1 MDRRQRTENLRK
13 RIGVIGGGIAGASA
27 AYHLLKADNTL
38 DIILVEAEDQLGY
51 HTTGRSAALLLENDG
66 TQSTRSIVKAS
77 VDFLLNPPEGLTENV
92 FVIPRDV
99 MHIATV
105 EQSASVDRL
114 LEENSSGRIPTKEI
128 SKSEAKKRFPALRE
142 EGLDRVV
149 VDEGAGDIDV
159 HCLHQAYLNYFRKNG
174 GKIKT
179 STRIDS
185 ATKSGNSWS
194 LETKTEQISV
204 DAIVNAAG
212 AWGDQVASRA
222 GVEPIGLQPKRRTA
236 FTVNSNEPDLQEW
249 GMIADIDLRF
259 YCKPDGKQLLCSL
272 AEENPSEPCDAKHD
286 EADVALA
293 IVRINAATTLDIRS
307 VQTAWTGLRT
317 FAPDR
322 SMVIGSDSD
331 DHSFFWCVGQ
341 GGTGIM
347 TSPGVGRLLA
357 DLLTEGKPSEHFEKT
372 GLKHEDVSPDRFRK
386 NYSVWLIFFD
396 MLESFPICFAPL
408 TRRAFSIS

>member
-1 MDRRQRTENLRK
+1 LRK
-13 RIGVIGGGIAGASA
+13 RVGVVGGGIAGASA
-27 AYHLLKADNTL
+27 AYHLLKADRSL
-38 DIILVEAEDQLGY
+38 EIILVEAEDQLGY

-66 TQSTRSIVKAS
+66 TESTRSIVQAS

-92 FVIPRDV
+92 FVRPRDV
-99 MHIATV
+99 MHIATF
-105 EQSASVDRL
+105 EQSASVDRF
-114 LEENSSGRIPTKEI
+114 LEENSTGRIPTKEI

-159 HCLHQAYLNYFRKNG
+159 HCLHQAYLNNFLKNG
-174 GKIKT
+174 GQIKP

-185 ATKSGNSWS
+185 ATRNGDHWN
-194 LETKTEQISV
+194 LETKMGDIPV
-204 DAIVNAAG
+204 DLIVNAAG
-212 AWGDQVASRA
+212 AWGDQVATRA
-222 GVEPIGLQPKRRTA
+222 GVEPVGLQPRRRTA
-236 FTVNSNEPDLQEW
+236 FTVNSSEPNIQKW
-249 GMIADIDLRF
+249 GMIADIDLQF
-259 YCKPDGKQLLCSL
+259 YCKPDGQQLLCSL

-293 IVRINAATTLDIRS
+293 IERINAATTLDIRS

-322 SMVIGSDSD
+322 SMVIGPDTTD
-331 DHSFFWCVGQ
+331 DSFFWCVGQ

-357 DLLTEGKPSEHFEKT
+357 DLFTAGKPSEHFYKT
-372 GLKHEDVSPDRFRK
+372 GLKQEDIFPNRFRK
-386 NYSVWLIFFD
+386 K
-396 MLESFPICFAPL
+396 
-408 TRRAFSIS
+408 

>member
-1 MDRRQRTENLRK
+1 MRK
-13 RIGVIGGGIAGASA
+13 RVGVVGGGIAGASA
-27 AYHLLKADNTL
+27 AYHLLKADRSL
-38 DIILVEAEDQLGY
+38 EIILVEAEDQLGY

-66 TQSTRSIVKAS
+66 TESTRSIVQAS

-92 FVIPRDV
+92 FVRPRDV
-99 MHIATV
+99 MHIATF
-105 EQSASVDRL
+105 EQSASVDRF
-114 LEENSSGRIPTKEI
+114 LEENSNGRIPTKEI

-159 HCLHQAYLNYFRKNG
+159 HCLHQAYLNNFRKNG
-174 GKIKT
+174 GQIKP

-185 ATKSGNSWS
+185 ATRNGGHWN
-194 LETKTEQISV
+194 LETKMGEIPV
-204 DAIVNAAG
+204 DAIVNASG
-212 AWGDQVASRA
+212 AWGDRVASRA
-222 GVEPIGLQPKRRTA
+222 GIEPVGLQPRRRTA
-236 FTVNSNEPDLQEW
+236 FTVNSSEPNIQKW
-249 GMIADIDLRF
+249 GMIADIDLQF
-259 YCKPDGKQLLCSL
+259 YCKPDGQQLLCSL

-293 IVRINAATTLDIRS
+293 IERINAATTLDIRS

-322 SMVIGSDSD
+322 SMVIGPDTTD
-331 DHSFFWCVGQ
+331 DSFFWCVGQ

-357 DLLTEGKPSEHFEKT
+357 DLFTAGKPSEHFYKT
-372 GLKHEDVSPDRFRK
+372 GLKQEDIFPNRFRK
-386 NYSVWLIFFD
+386 K
-396 MLESFPICFAPL
+396 
-408 TRRAFSIS
+408 

>member
-1 MDRRQRTENLRK
+1 MRK
-13 RIGVIGGGIAGASA
+13 RVGVVGGGIAGASA
-27 AYHLLKADNTL
+27 AYHLLKADRSL
-38 DIILVEAEDQLGY
+38 EIILVEAEDQLGY

-66 TQSTRSIVKAS
+66 TESTRSIVQAS

-92 FVIPRDV
+92 FVRPRDV
-99 MHIATV
+99 MHIATF
-105 EQSASVDRL
+105 EQSASVDRF
-114 LEENSSGRIPTKEI
+114 LEENSNGRVPTKEI

-159 HCLHQAYLNYFRKNG
+159 HCLHQAYLNNFLKNG
-174 GKIKT
+174 GQVKP

-185 ATKSGNSWS
+185 ATRNGEHWN
-194 LETKTEQISV
+194 LETKMGDIPV
-204 DAIVNAAG
+204 DLIVNAAG
-212 AWGDQVASRA
+212 AWGDQVATRA
-222 GVEPIGLQPKRRTA
+222 GVEPVGLQPRRRTA
-236 FTVNSNEPDLQEW
+236 FTVNSSEPNIQKW
-249 GMIADIDLRF
+249 GMIADIDLQF
-259 YCKPDGKQLLCSL
+259 YCKPDGQQLLCSL

-293 IVRINAATTLDIRS
+293 IERINAATTLDIRS

-322 SMVIGSDSD
+322 SMVIGPDTTD
-331 DHSFFWCVGQ
+331 DSFFWCVGQ

-357 DLLTEGKPSEHFEKT
+357 DLFTAGKPSEHFYKT
-372 GLKHEDVSPDRFRK
+372 GLKQEDIFPNRFRK
-386 NYSVWLIFFD
+386 K
-396 MLESFPICFAPL
+396 
-408 TRRAFSIS
+408 

>member
-99 MHIATV
+99 MHIATI

-293 IVRINAATTLDIRS
+293 IERINAATTLDIRS

-347 TSPGVGRLLA
+347 TSPGAGRLLA
-357 DLLTEGKPSEHFEKT
+357 DLLTAGSPSEHFDKT

-386 NYSVWLIFFD
+386 K
-396 MLESFPICFAPL
+396 
-408 TRRAFSIS
+408 

>member
-77 VDFLLNPPEGLTENV
+77 VDFLLNPPEGLTENI

-204 DAIVNAAG
+204 DVIVNTAG

-293 IVRINAATTLDIRS
+293 IERINAATTLDIRS

-386 NYSVWLIFFD
+386 K
-396 MLESFPICFAPL
+396 
-408 TRRAFSIS
+408 

>member
-1 MDRRQRTENLRK
+1 MRK
-13 RIGVIGGGIAGASA
+13 RVGVVGGGIAGASA
-27 AYHLLKADNTL
+27 AYHLLKADRSL
-38 DIILVEAEDQLGY
+38 EIILVEAEDQLGY

-66 TQSTRSIVKAS
+66 TESTRSIVQAS

-92 FVIPRDV
+92 FVRPRDV
-99 MHIATV
+99 MHIATF
-105 EQSASVDRL
+105 EQSASVDRF
-114 LEENSSGRIPTKEI
+114 LEENSNGRIPTKEI

-159 HCLHQAYLNYFRKNG
+159 HCLHQAYLNNFRKNG
-174 GKIKT
+174 GQIKP

-185 ATKSGNSWS
+185 ATRNGDHWN
-194 LETKTEQISV
+194 LETKMGDIPV
-204 DAIVNAAG
+204 DLIVNAAG
-212 AWGDQVASRA
+212 AWGDQVATRA
-222 GVEPIGLQPKRRTA
+222 GVEPVGLQPRRRTA
-236 FTVNSNEPDLQEW
+236 FTVNSSEPNIQKW
-249 GMIADIDLRF
+249 GMIADIDLQF
-259 YCKPDGKQLLCSL
+259 YCKPDGQQLLCSL

-293 IVRINAATTLDIRS
+293 IERINTATTLDIRS

-322 SMVIGSDSD
+322 SMVIGPDTTD
-331 DHSFFWCVGQ
+331 DSFFWCVGQ

-357 DLLTEGKPSEHFEKT
+357 DLFTAGKPSEHFYKT
-372 GLKHEDVSPDRFRK
+372 GLKQEDIFPNRFRK
-386 NYSVWLIFFD
+386 K
-396 MLESFPICFAPL
+396 
-408 TRRAFSIS
+408 

>member
-1 MDRRQRTENLRK
+1 MRK
-13 RIGVIGGGIAGASA
+13 RVGVVGGGIAGASA
-27 AYHLLKADNTL
+27 AYHLLKADRSL
-38 DIILVEAEDQLGY
+38 EIILVEAEDQLGY

-66 TQSTRSIVKAS
+66 TESTRSIVQAS

-92 FVIPRDV
+92 FVRTRDV
-99 MHIATV
+99 MHIATF
-105 EQSASVDRL
+105 EQSASVDRF
-114 LEENSSGRIPTKEI
+114 LEENSNGRIPTKEI
-128 SKSEAKKRFPALRE
+128 SKSEAKKRFPPLRE

-174 GKIKT
+174 GQIKP

-185 ATKSGNSWS
+185 ATRNGDHWN
-194 LETKTEQISV
+194 LETKMGEIPV
-204 DAIVNAAG
+204 DAIVNASG
-212 AWGDQVASRA
+212 AWGDRVASRA
-222 GVEPIGLQPKRRTA
+222 GIEPVGLQPRRRTA
-236 FTVNSNEPDLQEW
+236 FTVNSSEPNIQKW
-249 GMIADIDLRF
+249 GMIADIDLQF
-259 YCKPDGKQLLCSL
+259 YCKPDGQQLLCSL

-293 IVRINAATTLDIRS
+293 IERINAATTLDIRS

-322 SMVIGSDSD
+322 SMVIGPDTTD
-331 DHSFFWCVGQ
+331 DSFFWCVGQ

-357 DLLTEGKPSEHFEKT
+357 DLFTTGKPSEHFHKT
-372 GLKHEDVSPDRFRK
+372 GLKQEDIFPNRFRK
-386 NYSVWLIFFD
+386 K
-396 MLESFPICFAPL
+396 
-408 TRRAFSIS
+408 

>member
-1 MDRRQRTENLRK
+1 MRK
-13 RIGVIGGGIAGASA
+13 RVGVVGGGIAGASA
-27 AYHLLKADNTL
+27 AYHLLKADRSL
-38 DIILVEAEDQLGY
+38 EIILVEAEDQLGY

-66 TQSTRSIVKAS
+66 TESTRSIVQAS

-92 FVIPRDV
+92 FVRPRDV
-99 MHIATV
+99 MHIATF
-105 EQSASVDRL
+105 EQSASVDRF
-114 LEENSSGRIPTKEI
+114 LEENSTGRIPTKEI

-159 HCLHQAYLNYFRKNG
+159 HCLHQAYLNNFLKNG
-174 GKIKT
+174 GQVKP

-185 ATKSGNSWS
+185 ATRNGDHWN
-194 LETKTEQISV
+194 LETKMGDIPV
-204 DAIVNAAG
+204 DLIVNAAG
-212 AWGDQVASRA
+212 AWGDQVAIRA
-222 GVEPIGLQPKRRTA
+222 GVEPVGLQPRRRTA
-236 FTVNSNEPDLQEW
+236 FTVNSSEPNIQKW
-249 GMIADIDLRF
+249 GMIADIDLQF
-259 YCKPDGKQLLCSL
+259 YCKPDGQQLLCSL

-293 IVRINAATTLDIRS
+293 IERINAATTLDIRS

-322 SMVIGSDSD
+322 SMVIGPDTTD
-331 DHSFFWCVGQ
+331 DSFFWCVGQ

-357 DLLTEGKPSEHFEKT
+357 DLFTAGKPSEHFYKT
-372 GLKHEDVSPDRFRK
+372 GLKQEDIFPNRFREK
-386 NYSVWLIFFD
+386 
-396 MLESFPICFAPL
+396 
-408 TRRAFSIS
+408 

>member
-1 MDRRQRTENLRK
+1 MDTRQRIENLRK

-27 AYHLLKADNTL
+27 AYHLLKADNSL

-204 DAIVNAAG
+204 DVIVNAAG

-259 YCKPDGKQLLCSL
+259 YCKPDGRQLLCSL

-293 IVRINAATTLDIRS
+293 IERINAATTSDIRS

-357 DLLTEGKPSEHFEKT
+357 DLLTEGKPSEYFEKT

-386 NYSVWLIFFD
+386 K
-396 MLESFPICFAPL
+396 
-408 TRRAFSIS
+408 

>member
-1 MDRRQRTENLRK
+1 MRK
-13 RIGVIGGGIAGASA
+13 RVGVVGGGIAGASA
-27 AYHLLKADNTL
+27 AYHLLKADRSL
-38 DIILVEAEDQLGY
+38 EIILVEAEDQLGY

-66 TQSTRSIVKAS
+66 TESTRSIVQAS

-92 FVIPRDV
+92 FVRPRDV
-99 MHIATV
+99 MHIATF
-105 EQSASVDRL
+105 EQSASVDRF
-114 LEENSSGRIPTKEI
+114 LEENSNGRVPTKEI

-159 HCLHQAYLNYFRKNG
+159 HCLHQAYLNNFLKNG
-174 GKIKT
+174 GQIKP

-185 ATKSGNSWS
+185 ATRNGDHWN
-194 LETKTEQISV
+194 LETKMGDIPV
-204 DAIVNAAG
+204 DLIVNAAG
-212 AWGDQVASRA
+212 AWGDQVATRA
-222 GVEPIGLQPKRRTA
+222 GVEPVGLQPRRRTA
-236 FTVNSNEPDLQEW
+236 FTVNSSEPNIQKW
-249 GMIADIDLRF
+249 GMIADIDLQF
-259 YCKPDGKQLLCSL
+259 YCKPDGQQLLCSL

-293 IVRINAATTLDIRS
+293 IERINAATTLDIRS

-322 SMVIGSDSD
+322 SMVIGPDTTD
-331 DHSFFWCVGQ
+331 DSFFWCVGQ

-357 DLLTEGKPSEHFEKT
+357 DLFTAGKPSEHFYKT
-372 GLKHEDVSPDRFRK
+372 GLKQEDIFPNRFRK
-386 NYSVWLIFFD
+386 K
-396 MLESFPICFAPL
+396 
-408 TRRAFSIS
+408 

>member
-1 MDRRQRTENLRK
+1 MRK
-13 RIGVIGGGIAGASA
+13 RVGVVGGGIAGASA
-27 AYHLLKADNTL
+27 AYHLLKADRSL
-38 DIILVEAEDQLGY
+38 EIILVEAEDQLGY

-66 TQSTRSIVKAS
+66 TESTRSIVQAS

-92 FVIPRDV
+92 FVRPRDV
-99 MHIATV
+99 MHIATF
-105 EQSASVDRL
+105 EQSASVDRF
-114 LEENSSGRIPTKEI
+114 LEENSTGRIPTKEI

-159 HCLHQAYLNYFRKNG
+159 HCLHQAYLNNFLKNG
-174 GKIKT
+174 GQIKP

-185 ATKSGNSWS
+185 ATRNGDHWN
-194 LETKTEQISV
+194 LETKMGDIPV
-204 DAIVNAAG
+204 DLIVNAAG
-212 AWGDQVASRA
+212 AWGDQVAIRA
-222 GVEPIGLQPKRRTA
+222 GCDLVCLQLRRRSA
-236 FTVNSNEPDLQEW
+236 ISVNSSEPNIQKW
-249 GMIADIDLRF
+249 GMIADIDLQF
-259 YCKPDGKQLLCSL
+259 YCKPDGQQLLCSL

-293 IVRINAATTLDIRS
+293 IERINAATTLDIRS

-322 SMVIGSDSD
+322 SMVIGPDTTD
-331 DHSFFWCVGQ
+331 DSFFWCVGQ

-357 DLLTEGKPSEHFEKT
+357 DLFTAGKPSEHFYKT
-372 GLKHEDVSPDRFRK
+372 GLKQEDIFPNRFRK
-386 NYSVWLIFFD
+386 K
-396 MLESFPICFAPL
+396 
-408 TRRAFSIS
+408 

>member
-1 MDRRQRTENLRK
+1 MRK
-13 RIGVIGGGIAGASA
+13 RVGVVGGGIAGASA
-27 AYHLLKADNTL
+27 AYHLLKADRSL
-38 DIILVEAEDQLGY
+38 EIILVEAEDQLGY

-66 TQSTRSIVKAS
+66 TESTRSIVQAS

-92 FVIPRDV
+92 FVRPRDV
-99 MHIATV
+99 MHIATF
-105 EQSASVDRL
+105 EQSASVDRF
-114 LEENSSGRIPTKEI
+114 LEENSNGRVPTKEI

-159 HCLHQAYLNYFRKNG
+159 HCLHQAYLNNFLKNG
-174 GKIKT
+174 GQVKP

-185 ATKSGNSWS
+185 ATRNGDHWN
-194 LETKTEQISV
+194 LETKMGDIPV
-204 DAIVNAAG
+204 DLIVNAAG
-212 AWGDQVASRA
+212 AWGDQVATRA
-222 GVEPIGLQPKRRTA
+222 GVEPVGLQPRRRTA
-236 FTVNSNEPDLQEW
+236 FTVNSSEPNIQKW
-249 GMIADIDLRF
+249 GMIADIDLQF
-259 YCKPDGKQLLCSL
+259 YCKPDGQQLLCSL

-293 IVRINAATTLDIRS
+293 IERINAATTLDIRS

-322 SMVIGSDSD
+322 SMVIGPDTTD
-331 DHSFFWCVGQ
+331 DSFFWCVGQ

-357 DLLTEGKPSEHFEKT
+357 DLFTAGKPSEHFYKT
-372 GLKHEDVSPDRFRK
+372 GLKQEDIFPNRFRK
-386 NYSVWLIFFD
+386 K
-396 MLESFPICFAPL
+396 
-408 TRRAFSIS
+408 

>member
-1 MDRRQRTENLRK
+1 MRK
-13 RIGVIGGGIAGASA
+13 RVGVVGGGIAGASA
-27 AYHLLKADNTL
+27 AYHLLKADRSL
-38 DIILVEAEDQLGY
+38 EIILVEAEDQLGY

-66 TQSTRSIVKAS
+66 TESTRSIVQAS

-92 FVIPRDV
+92 FVRPRDV
-99 MHIATV
+99 MHIATF
-105 EQSASVDRL
+105 EQSASVDRF
-114 LEENSSGRIPTKEI
+114 LEENSNGRIPTKEI

-174 GKIKT
+174 GQIKP

-185 ATKSGNSWS
+185 ATRNGDHWN
-194 LETKTEQISV
+194 LETKMGEIPV
-204 DAIVNAAG
+204 DAIVNASG
-212 AWGDQVASRA
+212 AWGDRVASRA
-222 GVEPIGLQPKRRTA
+222 GIEPVGLQPRRRTA
-236 FTVNSNEPDLQEW
+236 FTVNSSEPNIQKW
-249 GMIADIDLRF
+249 GMIADIDLQF
-259 YCKPDGKQLLCSL
+259 YCKPDGQQLLCSL

-293 IVRINAATTLDIRS
+293 IERINAATTLDIRS

-322 SMVIGSDSD
+322 SMVIGPDTND
-331 DHSFFWCVGQ
+331 DSFFWCVGQ

-357 DLLTEGKPSEHFEKT
+357 DLFTTGKPSEHFHKT
-372 GLKHEDVSPDRFRK
+372 GLKQEDIFPNRFRK
-386 NYSVWLIFFD
+386 K
-396 MLESFPICFAPL
+396 
-408 TRRAFSIS
+408 

>member
-1 MDRRQRTENLRK
+1 MRK
-13 RIGVIGGGIAGASA
+13 RVGVVGGGIAGASA
-27 AYHLLKADNTL
+27 AYHLLKADRSL
-38 DIILVEAEDQLGY
+38 EIILVEAEDQLGY

-66 TQSTRSIVKAS
+66 TESTRSIVQAS

-92 FVIPRDV
+92 FVRPRDV
-99 MHIATV
+99 MHIATF
-105 EQSASVDRL
+105 EQSASVDRF
-114 LEENSSGRIPTKEI
+114 LEENSNGRVPTKEI

-159 HCLHQAYLNYFRKNG
+159 HCLHQAYLNNFRKNG
-174 GKIKT
+174 GQIKP

-185 ATKSGNSWS
+185 ATRNGDHWN
-194 LETKTEQISV
+194 LETKMGEIPV
-204 DAIVNAAG
+204 DAIVNASG
-212 AWGDQVASRA
+212 AWGDRVASRA
-222 GVEPIGLQPKRRTA
+222 GIEPVGLQPRRRTA
-236 FTVNSNEPDLQEW
+236 FTVNSSEPNIQKW
-249 GMIADIDLRF
+249 GMIADIDLQF
-259 YCKPDGKQLLCSL
+259 YCKPDGQQLLCSL

-293 IVRINAATTLDIRS
+293 IERINAATTLDIRS

-322 SMVIGSDSD
+322 SMVIGPDTTD
-331 DHSFFWCVGQ
+331 DSFFWCVGQ

-357 DLLTEGKPSEHFEKT
+357 DLFTAGKPSEHFYKT
-372 GLKHEDVSPDRFRK
+372 GLKQEDIFPNRFRK
-386 NYSVWLIFFD
+386 K
-396 MLESFPICFAPL
+396 
-408 TRRAFSIS
+408 

>member
-1 MDRRQRTENLRK
+1 MRK
-13 RIGVIGGGIAGASA
+13 RVGVVGGGIAGASA
-27 AYHLLKADNTL
+27 AYHLLKADRSL
-38 DIILVEAEDQLGY
+38 EIILVEAEDQLGY

-66 TQSTRSIVKAS
+66 TESTRSIVQAS

-92 FVIPRDV
+92 FVRPRDV
-99 MHIATV
+99 MHIATF
-105 EQSASVDRL
+105 EQSASVDRF
-114 LEENSSGRIPTKEI
+114 LEENSTGRIPTKEI

-159 HCLHQAYLNYFRKNG
+159 HCLHQAYLNNFLKNG
-174 GKIKT
+174 GQIKP

-185 ATKSGNSWS
+185 ATRNGEHWN
-194 LETKTEQISV
+194 LETKMGDIPV
-204 DAIVNAAG
+204 DLIVNAAG
-212 AWGDQVASRA
+212 AWGDQVATRA
-222 GVEPIGLQPKRRTA
+222 GVEPVGLQPRRRTA
-236 FTVNSNEPDLQEW
+236 FTVNSSEPNIQKW
-249 GMIADIDLRF
+249 GMIADIDLQF
-259 YCKPDGKQLLCSL
+259 YCKPDGQQLLCSL

-293 IVRINAATTLDIRS
+293 IERINAATTLDIRS

-322 SMVIGSDSD
+322 SMVIGPDTTD
-331 DHSFFWCVGQ
+331 DSFFWCVGQ

-357 DLLTEGKPSEHFEKT
+357 DLFTAGKPSEHFYKT
-372 GLKHEDVSPDRFRK
+372 GLKQEDIFPNRFRK
-386 NYSVWLIFFD
+386 K
-396 MLESFPICFAPL
+396 
-408 TRRAFSIS
+408 

>member
-1 MDRRQRTENLRK
+1 MRK
-13 RIGVIGGGIAGASA
+13 RVGVVGGGIAGASA
-27 AYHLLKADNTL
+27 AYHLLKADRSL
-38 DIILVEAEDQLGY
+38 EIILVEAEDQLGY

-66 TQSTRSIVKAS
+66 TESTRSIVQAS

-92 FVIPRDV
+92 FVRPRDV
-99 MHIATV
+99 MHIATF
-105 EQSASVDRL
+105 EQSASVDRF
-114 LEENSSGRIPTKEI
+114 LEENSNGRIPTKEI

-174 GKIKT
+174 GQIKP

-185 ATKSGNSWS
+185 ATRNGDHWN
-194 LETKTEQISV
+194 LETKMGEIPV
-204 DAIVNAAG
+204 DAIVNASG
-212 AWGDQVASRA
+212 AWGDRVASRA
-222 GVEPIGLQPKRRTA
+222 GIEPVGLQPRRRTA
-236 FTVNSNEPDLQEW
+236 FTVNSSEPNIQKW
-249 GMIADIDLRF
+249 GMIADIDLQF
-259 YCKPDGKQLLCSL
+259 YCKPDGQQLLCSL

-293 IVRINAATTLDIRS
+293 IERINAATTLDIRS

-322 SMVIGSDSD
+322 SMVIGPDTTD
-331 DHSFFWCVGQ
+331 DSFFWCVGQ

-357 DLLTEGKPSEHFEKT
+357 DLFTTGKPSEHFHKT
-372 GLKHEDVSPDRFRK
+372 GLKQEDIFPNRFRK
-386 NYSVWLIFFD
+386 K
-396 MLESFPICFAPL
+396 
-408 TRRAFSIS
+408 

>member
-1 MDRRQRTENLRK
+1 MRK
-13 RIGVIGGGIAGASA
+13 RVGVVGGGIAGASA
-27 AYHLLKADNTL
+27 AYHLLKADRSL
-38 DIILVEAEDQLGY
+38 EIILVEAEDQLGY

-66 TQSTRSIVKAS
+66 TESTRSIVQAS

-92 FVIPRDV
+92 FVRPRDV
-99 MHIATV
+99 MHIATF
-105 EQSASVDRL
+105 EQSASVDRF
-114 LEENSSGRIPTKEI
+114 LEENSNGRIPTKEI

-159 HCLHQAYLNYFRKNG
+159 HCLHQAYLNNFLKNG
-174 GKIKT
+174 GQIKP

-185 ATKSGNSWS
+185 ATRNGEHWN
-194 LETKTEQISV
+194 LETKMGDIPV
-204 DAIVNAAG
+204 DLIVNAAG
-212 AWGDQVASRA
+212 AWGDQVAIRA
-222 GVEPIGLQPKRRTA
+222 GVEPVGLQPRRRTA
-236 FTVNSNEPDLQEW
+236 FTVNSSEPNIQKW
-249 GMIADIDLRF
+249 GMIADIDLQF
-259 YCKPDGKQLLCSL
+259 YCKPDGQQLLCSL

-293 IVRINAATTLDIRS
+293 IERINAATTLDIRS

-322 SMVIGSDSD
+322 SMVIGPDTND
-331 DHSFFWCVGQ
+331 DSFFWCVGQ

-357 DLLTEGKPSEHFEKT
+357 DLFTAGKPSEHFYKT
-372 GLKHEDVSPDRFRK
+372 GLKQEDIFPNRFRK
-386 NYSVWLIFFD
+386 K
-396 MLESFPICFAPL
+396 
-408 TRRAFSIS
+408 

>member
-1 MDRRQRTENLRK
+1 MRK
-13 RIGVIGGGIAGASA
+13 RVGVVGGGIAGASA
-27 AYHLLKADNTL
+27 AYHLLKADRSL
-38 DIILVEAEDQLGY
+38 EIILVEAEDQLGY

-66 TQSTRSIVKAS
+66 TESTRSIVQAS

-92 FVIPRDV
+92 FVRPRDV
-99 MHIATV
+99 MHIATF
-105 EQSASVDRL
+105 EQSASVDRF
-114 LEENSSGRIPTKEI
+114 LEENSTGRIPTKEI

-159 HCLHQAYLNYFRKNG
+159 HCLHQAYLNNFRKNG
-174 GKIKT
+174 GQIKP

-185 ATKSGNSWS
+185 ATRNGEHWN
-194 LETKTEQISV
+194 LETKMGDIPV
-204 DAIVNAAG
+204 DLIVNAAG
-212 AWGDQVASRA
+212 AWGDQVATRA
-222 GVEPIGLQPKRRTA
+222 GVEPVGLQPRRRTA
-236 FTVNSNEPDLQEW
+236 FTVNSSEPNIQKW
-249 GMIADIDLRF
+249 GMIADIDLQF
-259 YCKPDGKQLLCSL
+259 YCKPDGQQLLCSL

-293 IVRINAATTLDIRS
+293 IERINAATTLDIRS

-322 SMVIGSDSD
+322 SMVIGPDTTD
-331 DHSFFWCVGQ
+331 DSFFWCVGQ

-357 DLLTEGKPSEHFEKT
+357 DLFTAGKPSEHFYKT
-372 GLKHEDVSPDRFRK
+372 GLKQEDIFPNRFRK
-386 NYSVWLIFFD
+386 K
-396 MLESFPICFAPL
+396 
-408 TRRAFSIS
+408 

>member
-1 MDRRQRTENLRK
+1 MRK
-13 RIGVIGGGIAGASA
+13 RVGVVGGGIAGASA
-27 AYHLLKADNTL
+27 AYHLLKADRSL
-38 DIILVEAEDQLGY
+38 EIILVEAEDQLGY

-66 TQSTRSIVKAS
+66 TESTRSIVQAS

-92 FVIPRDV
+92 FVRPRDV
-99 MHIATV
+99 MHIATF
-105 EQSASVDRL
+105 EQSASVDRF
-114 LEENSSGRIPTKEI
+114 LEENSTGRIPTKEI

-159 HCLHQAYLNYFRKNG
+159 HCLHQAYLNNFRKNG
-174 GKIKT
+174 GQIKP

-185 ATKSGNSWS
+185 ATRNGDHWN
-194 LETKTEQISV
+194 LETKMGDIPV
-204 DAIVNAAG
+204 DLIVNAAG
-212 AWGDQVASRA
+212 AWGDQVAIRA
-222 GVEPIGLQPKRRTA
+222 GVEPVGLQPRRRTA
-236 FTVNSNEPDLQEW
+236 FTVNSSEPNIQKW
-249 GMIADIDLRF
+249 GMIADIDLQF
-259 YCKPDGKQLLCSL
+259 YCKPDGQQLLCSL

-293 IVRINAATTLDIRS
+293 IERINAATTLDIRS

-322 SMVIGSDSD
+322 SMVIGPDTTD
-331 DHSFFWCVGQ
+331 DSFFWCVGQ

-357 DLLTEGKPSEHFEKT
+357 DLFTAGKPSEHFYKT
-372 GLKHEDVSPDRFRK
+372 GLKQEDIFPNRFRK
-386 NYSVWLIFFD
+386 K
-396 MLESFPICFAPL
+396 
-408 TRRAFSIS
+408 

>member
-1 MDRRQRTENLRK
+1 MRK
-13 RIGVIGGGIAGASA
+13 RVGVVGGGIAGASA
-27 AYHLLKADNTL
+27 AYHLLKADRSL
-38 DIILVEAEDQLGY
+38 EIILVEAEDQLGY

-66 TQSTRSIVKAS
+66 TESTRSIVQAS

-92 FVIPRDV
+92 FVRPRDV
-99 MHIATV
+99 MHIATF
-105 EQSASVDRL
+105 EQSASVDRF
-114 LEENSSGRIPTKEI
+114 LEENSNGRIPTKEI

-174 GKIKT
+174 GQIKP

-185 ATKSGNSWS
+185 ATRNGGHWN
-194 LETKTEQISV
+194 LETKMGEIPV
-204 DAIVNAAG
+204 DAIVNASG
-212 AWGDQVASRA
+212 AWGDRVASRA
-222 GVEPIGLQPKRRTA
+222 GIEPVGLQPRRRTA
-236 FTVNSNEPDLQEW
+236 FTVNSSEPNIQKW
-249 GMIADIDLRF
+249 GMIADIDLQF
-259 YCKPDGKQLLCSL
+259 YCKPDGQQLLCSL

-293 IVRINAATTLDIRS
+293 IERINAATTLDIRS

-322 SMVIGSDSD
+322 SMVIGPDTTD
-331 DHSFFWCVGQ
+331 DSFFWCVGQ

-357 DLLTEGKPSEHFEKT
+357 DLFTTGKPSEHFHKT
-372 GLKHEDVSPDRFRK
+372 GLKQEDIFPNRFRK
-386 NYSVWLIFFD
+386 K
-396 MLESFPICFAPL
+396 
-408 TRRAFSIS
+408 

>member
-77 VDFLLNPPEGLTENV
+77 VDFLLNPPEGLTENI

-204 DAIVNAAG
+204 DVIVNAAG

-259 YCKPDGKQLLCSL
+259 YCKPDGQQLLCSL

-293 IVRINAATTLDIRS
+293 IERINAATTLDIRS

-386 NYSVWLIFFD
+386 K
-396 MLESFPICFAPL
+396 
-408 TRRAFSIS
+408 

>member
-1 MDRRQRTENLRK
+1 MRK
-13 RIGVIGGGIAGASA
+13 RVGVVGGGIAGASA
-27 AYHLLKADNTL
+27 AYHLLKADRSL
-38 DIILVEAEDQLGY
+38 EIILVEAEDQLGY

-66 TQSTRSIVKAS
+66 TESTRSIVQAS

-92 FVIPRDV
+92 FVRPRDV
-99 MHIATV
+99 MHIATF
-105 EQSASVDRL
+105 EQSASVDRF
-114 LEENSSGRIPTKEI
+114 LEENSNGRIPTKEI

-159 HCLHQAYLNYFRKNG
+159 HCLHQAYLNNFRKNG
-174 GKIKT
+174 GQIKP

-185 ATKSGNSWS
+185 ATRNGDHWN
-194 LETKTEQISV
+194 LETKMGDIPV
-204 DAIVNAAG
+204 DLIVNAAG
-212 AWGDQVASRA
+212 AWGDQVATRA
-222 GVEPIGLQPKRRTA
+222 GVEPVGLQPRRRTA
-236 FTVNSNEPDLQEW
+236 FTVNSSEPNIQKW
-249 GMIADIDLRF
+249 GMIADIDLQF
-259 YCKPDGKQLLCSL
+259 YCKPDGQQLLCSL

-293 IVRINAATTLDIRS
+293 IERINAATTLDIRS

-322 SMVIGSDSD
+322 SMVIGPDTND
-331 DHSFFWCVGQ
+331 DSFFWCVGQ

-357 DLLTEGKPSEHFEKT
+357 DLFTAGKPSEHFYKT
-372 GLKHEDVSPDRFRK
+372 GLKQEDIFPNRFRK
-386 NYSVWLIFFD
+386 K
-396 MLESFPICFAPL
+396 
-408 TRRAFSIS
+408 

>member
-1 MDRRQRTENLRK
+1 MRK
-13 RIGVIGGGIAGASA
+13 RVGVVGGGIAGASA
-27 AYHLLKADNTL
+27 AYHLLKADRSL
-38 DIILVEAEDQLGY
+38 EIILVEAEDQLGY

-66 TQSTRSIVKAS
+66 TESTRSIVQAS

-92 FVIPRDV
+92 FVRPRDV
-99 MHIATV
+99 MHIATF
-105 EQSASVDRL
+105 EQSASVDRF
-114 LEENSSGRIPTKEI
+114 LEENSTGRIPTKEI

-159 HCLHQAYLNYFRKNG
+159 HCLHQAYLNNFLKNG
-174 GKIKT
+174 GQIKP

-185 ATKSGNSWS
+185 ATRNGDHWN
-194 LETKTEQISV
+194 LETKMGDIPV
-204 DAIVNAAG
+204 DLIVNAAG
-212 AWGDQVASRA
+212 AWGDQVAIRA
-222 GVEPIGLQPKRRTA
+222 GVEPVGLQPRRRTA
-236 FTVNSNEPDLQEW
+236 FTVNSSEPNIQKW
-249 GMIADIDLRF
+249 GMIADIDLQF
-259 YCKPDGKQLLCSL
+259 YCKPDGQQLLCSL

-293 IVRINAATTLDIRS
+293 IERINAATTLDIRS

-322 SMVIGSDSD
+322 SMVIGPDTTD
-331 DHSFFWCVGQ
+331 DSFFWCVGQ

-357 DLLTEGKPSEHFEKT
+357 DLFTAGKPSEHFYKT
-372 GLKHEDVSPDRFRK
+372 GLKQEDIFPNRFRK
-386 NYSVWLIFFD
+386 K
-396 MLESFPICFAPL
+396 
-408 TRRAFSIS
+408 

>member
-1 MDRRQRTENLRK
+1 MRK
-13 RIGVIGGGIAGASA
+13 RVGVVGGGIAGASA
-27 AYHLLKADNTL
+27 AYHLLKADRSL
-38 DIILVEAEDQLGY
+38 EIILVEAEDQLGY

-66 TQSTRSIVKAS
+66 TESTRSIVQAS

-92 FVIPRDV
+92 FGRPRDV
-99 MHIATV
+99 MHIATF
-105 EQSASVDRL
+105 EQSASVDRF
-114 LEENSSGRIPTKEI
+114 LEENSNGRIPTKEI

-159 HCLHQAYLNYFRKNG
+159 HCLHQAYLNNFRKNG
-174 GKIKT
+174 GQIKP

-185 ATKSGNSWS
+185 ATRNGDHWN
-194 LETKTEQISV
+194 LETKMGDIPV
-204 DAIVNAAG
+204 DLIVNAAG
-212 AWGDQVASRA
+212 AWGDQVATRA
-222 GVEPIGLQPKRRTA
+222 GVEPVGLQPRRRTA
-236 FTVNSNEPDLQEW
+236 FTVNSSEPNMQKW
-249 GMIADIDLRF
+249 GMIADIDLQF
-259 YCKPDGKQLLCSL
+259 YCKPDGQQLLCSL

-293 IVRINAATTLDIRS
+293 IERINAATTLDIRS

-322 SMVIGSDSD
+322 SMVIGPDTTD
-331 DHSFFWCVGQ
+331 DSFFWCVGQ

-357 DLLTEGKPSEHFEKT
+357 DLFTAGKPSEHFYKT
-372 GLKHEDVSPDRFRK
+372 GLKQEDIFPNRFRK
-386 NYSVWLIFFD
+386 K
-396 MLESFPICFAPL
+396 
-408 TRRAFSIS
+408 

>member
-1 MDRRQRTENLRK
+1 MRK
-13 RIGVIGGGIAGASA
+13 RVGVVGGGIAGASA
-27 AYHLLKADNTL
+27 AYHLLKADRSL
-38 DIILVEAEDQLGY
+38 EIILVEAEDQLGY

-66 TQSTRSIVKAS
+66 TESTRSIVQAS

-92 FVIPRDV
+92 FVRPRDV
-99 MHIATV
+99 MHIATF
-105 EQSASVDRL
+105 EQSASVDRF
-114 LEENSSGRIPTKEI
+114 LEENSNGRIPTKEI
-128 SKSEAKKRFPALRE
+128 SKSEAKKRFPPLRE

-174 GKIKT
+174 GQIKP

-185 ATKSGNSWS
+185 ATRNGDHWN
-194 LETKTEQISV
+194 LETKMGEIPV
-204 DAIVNAAG
+204 DAIVNASG
-212 AWGDQVASRA
+212 AWGDRVASRA
-222 GVEPIGLQPKRRTA
+222 GIEPVGLQPRRRTA
-236 FTVNSNEPDLQEW
+236 FTVNSSEPNIQKW
-249 GMIADIDLRF
+249 GMIADIDLQF
-259 YCKPDGKQLLCSL
+259 YCKPDGQQLLCSL

-293 IVRINAATTLDIRS
+293 IERINAATTLDIRS

-322 SMVIGSDSD
+322 SMVIGPDTTD
-331 DHSFFWCVGQ
+331 DSFFWCVGQ

-357 DLLTEGKPSEHFEKT
+357 DLFTTGKPSEHFHKT
-372 GLKHEDVSPDRFRK
+372 GLKQEDIFPNRFRK
-386 NYSVWLIFFD
+386 K
-396 MLESFPICFAPL
+396 
-408 TRRAFSIS
+408 

>member
-1 MDRRQRTENLRK
+1 LRK
-13 RIGVIGGGIAGASA
+13 RVGVVGGGIAGASA
-27 AYHLLKADNTL
+27 AYHLLKADRSL
-38 DIILVEAEDQLGY
+38 EIILVEAEDQLGY

-66 TQSTRSIVKAS
+66 TESTRSIVQAS

-92 FVIPRDV
+92 FVRPRDV
-99 MHIATV
+99 MHIATF
-105 EQSASVDRL
+105 EQSASVDRF
-114 LEENSSGRIPTKEI
+114 LEENSTGRIPTKEI

-159 HCLHQAYLNYFRKNG
+159 HCLHQAYLNNFRKNG
-174 GKIKT
+174 GQVKP

-185 ATKSGNSWS
+185 ATRNGDHWN
-194 LETKTEQISV
+194 LETKMGDIPV
-204 DAIVNAAG
+204 DLIVNAAG
-212 AWGDQVASRA
+212 AWGDQVATRA
-222 GVEPIGLQPKRRTA
+222 GVEPVGLQPRRRTA
-236 FTVNSNEPDLQEW
+236 FTVNSSEPNIQKW
-249 GMIADIDLRF
+249 GMIADIDLQF
-259 YCKPDGKQLLCSL
+259 YCKPDGQQLLCSL

-293 IVRINAATTLDIRS
+293 IERINAATTLDIRS

-322 SMVIGSDSD
+322 SMVIGPDTTD
-331 DHSFFWCVGQ
+331 DSFFWCVGQ

-357 DLLTEGKPSEHFEKT
+357 DLFTAGKPSEHFYKT
-372 GLKHEDVSPDRFRK
+372 GLKQEDIFPNRFRK
-386 NYSVWLIFFD
+386 K
-396 MLESFPICFAPL
+396 
-408 TRRAFSIS
+408 

>member
-1 MDRRQRTENLRK
+1 MRK
-13 RIGVIGGGIAGASA
+13 RVGVVGGGIAGASA
-27 AYHLLKADNTL
+27 AYHLLKADRSL
-38 DIILVEAEDQLGY
+38 EIILVEAEDQLGY

-66 TQSTRSIVKAS
+66 TESTRSIVQAS

-92 FVIPRDV
+92 FVRPRDV
-99 MHIATV
+99 MHIATF
-105 EQSASVDRL
+105 EQSASVDRF
-114 LEENSSGRIPTKEI
+114 LEENSNGRIPTKEI

-142 EGLDRVV
+142 QGLDRVV

-174 GKIKT
+174 GQIKP

-185 ATKSGNSWS
+185 ATRNGDHWN
-194 LETKTEQISV
+194 LETKMGEIPV
-204 DAIVNAAG
+204 DAIVNASG
-212 AWGDQVASRA
+212 AWGDRVASRA
-222 GVEPIGLQPKRRTA
+222 GIEPVGLQPRRRTA
-236 FTVNSNEPDLQEW
+236 FTVNSSEPNIQKW
-249 GMIADIDLRF
+249 GMIADIDLQF
-259 YCKPDGKQLLCSL
+259 YCKPDGQQLLCSL

-293 IVRINAATTLDIRS
+293 IERINAATTLDIRS

-322 SMVIGSDSD
+322 SMVIGPDTTD
-331 DHSFFWCVGQ
+331 DSFFWCVGQ

-357 DLLTEGKPSEHFEKT
+357 DLFTTGKPSEHFHKT
-372 GLKHEDVSPDRFRK
+372 GLKQEDIFPNRFRK
-386 NYSVWLIFFD
+386 K
-396 MLESFPICFAPL
+396 
-408 TRRAFSIS
+408 